1 MGADCVLLI
10 AAALDPHELK
20 DLHHLAT
27 SIGLDVLVEIHDE
40 AELEVALLAEAVLI
54 GVNQRDLVTFEVD
67 HRRALRMAGL
77 IPSGVLRV
85 AESGVRGPVDAL
97 ALHQAG
103 YHAVLVGESLVTAD
117 DPTGAVRALR
127 NL

>member
-1 MGADCVLLI
+1 
-10 AAALDPHELK
+10 
-20 DLHHLAT
+20 
-27 SIGLDVLVEIHDE
+27 VEIHDE
-40 AELEVALLAEAVLI
+40 AELEVALFAEAVLI